1 MNNKKKN
8 FILIIFLIVSIQI
21 LLLINNRQKTSFRY
35 FVWNIQDVTIGRLIF
50 ISFFSGLFMSSL
62 LNKTLSNNIRT
73 KTIFESDDKR
83 IDDNDYSVKREG
95 NDELIDVAPERDLR
109 EPQPTISVNYRVI
122 KNNGENELKDSNQKI
137 NKSQYDDD
145 WYNNCLLYTSPS
157 PRDSVVSR
165 MPSSA

>member
-8 FILIIFLIVSIQI
+8 LILIVFFIVSIQI

-35 FVWNIQDVTIGRLIF
+35 FIWNIQDVTIGRLIF

-62 LNKTLSNNIRT
+62 LNNTVSNNIRN

-83 IDDNDYSVKREG
+83 IDDNDYSVKREE
-95 NDELIDVAPERDLR
+95 NDELSDVAPERDLR

-137 NKSQYDDD
+137 NNSQYDDD
-145 WYNNCLLYTSPS
+145 WYKN
-157 PRDSVVSR
+157 VSEW
-165 MPSSA
+165 

>member
-1 MNNKKKN
+1 MNNKKKYL
-8 FILIIFLIVSIQI
+8 ILIVFLIVSIQT

-35 FVWNIQDVTIGRLIF
+35 FIWNIQEVTIGRLIC

-83 IDDNDYSVKREG
+83 IDENDYSVKRED
-95 NDELIDVAPERDLR
+95 NDELFDVAPERDLR

-122 KNNGENELKDSNQKI
+122 KNNGENELKDSDQTI

-145 WYNNCLLYTSPS
+145 WYNNESEW
-157 PRDSVVSR
+157 
-165 MPSSA
+165 

>member
-1 MNNKKKN
+1 MNNKIKSLI
-8 FILIIFLIVSIQI
+8 FIIFIIVSIQI

-35 FVWNIQDVTIGRLIF
+35 FIWNIQDVTIGRLIF

-83 IDDNDYSVKREG
+83 IDDNDYSVKRED
-95 NDELIDVAPERDLR
+95 NDELFDVAPERDLR

-122 KNNGENELKDSNQKI
+122 KNNGENELKDSNQTI

-145 WYNNCLLYTSPS
+145 WYDNGSEW
-157 PRDSVVSR
+157 
-165 MPSSA
+165 